1 MRALALLTLAVVLS
15 QFFRSTIAV
24 LAPHMT
30 AELGAAP
37 AELGRLAAAWFYAFA
52 LAQLPV
58 GVALDRFGPRRCA
71 AAGLAL
77 TAGGAA
83 LFGAAPD
90 LTAAYA
96 ALAVLG
102 LGCSPL
108 YMATVVVLARE
119 FPRARFAALNG
130 TVVALSNAGLILSAT
145 PLAALDLWLGWRGAL
160 WAAAGVTALLAIA
173 MAYAARGESRG
184 TPESLGRAIAG
195 VAAVVRHRPLWALLP
210 FSFVCSG
217 VILAVRGVWAG
228 PYLDHVH
235 ALGPI
240 ERGHV
245 LGGMVL
251 ALACGNLLFGWL
263 STRLGSP
270 KPFVAGLA
278 CLGVAA
284 TGGLAWFPAMAME
297 LAILCLLAIGF
308 YGAAYALVIAHGR
321 AFFPPGKEGRGATF
335 LNFVNFLGTA
345 VWQTATG
352 AALGHAMDAGAS
364 VPGSYAWVFAVLAT
378 ALAASTL
385 HYLTS
390 TDPRRAS

>member
-1 MRALALLTLAVVLS
+1 
-15 QFFRSTIAV
+15 
-24 LAPHMT
+24 
-30 AELGAAP
+30 
-37 AELGRLAAAWFYAFA
+37 
-52 LAQLPV
+52 
-58 GVALDRFGPRRCA
+58 
-71 AAGLAL
+71 AAGLSL
-77 TAGGAA
+77 TAAGAA
-83 LFGAAPD
+83 LFGAAPN
-90 LTAAYA
+90 LATAYV

-119 FPRARFAALNG
+119 FARARFAALNG

-173 MAYAARGESRG
+173 MACAARGESRG
-184 TPESLGRAIAG
+184 MPESLGRAVAG
-195 VAAVVRHRPLWALLP
+195 VAAVARHRPLWALLP

-228 PYLDHVH
+228 PYLDQVH

-245 LGGMVL
+245 LAGMVL

-263 STRLGSP
+263 SARLGSP

-278 CLGVAA
+278 CVGVAA
-284 TGGLAWFPAMAME
+284 TGGLALFPAMATE
-297 LAILCLLAIGF
+297 LAILGLLAIGF
-308 YGAAYALVIAHGR
+308 YGASYALVIAHGR

-352 AALGHAMDAGAS
+352 AALGHAMDAGAG
-364 VPGSYAWVFAVLAT
+364 VPGGYAWVFAVLAA

>member
-1 MRALALLTLAVVLS
+1 VRALFLLTLSVMLS

-30 AELGAAP
+30 GELGATP
-37 AELGRLAAAWFYAFA
+37 AELGRLSATWFYAFA
-52 LAQLPV
+52 LAQIPV

-71 AAGLAL
+71 AVGLAV
-77 TAGGAA
+77 TALGAV
-83 LFGAAPD
+83 LFGSASD
-90 LTAAYA
+90 LTAAHA
-96 ALAVLG
+96 ALALLG

-108 YMATVVVLARE
+108 YMATVVVMARD
-119 FPRARFAALNG
+119 FAPQRFATLNG
-130 TVVALSNAGLILSAT
+130 LVVALSNVGLVLSAT

-160 WAAAGVTALLAIA
+160 WLAAAITAALAVA
-173 MAYAARGESRG
+173 MAFSARGEKPG
-184 TPESLGRAIAG
+184 APEPLGRVVAGIAS
-195 VAAVVRHRPLWALLP
+195 VARHRPLWALLP

-217 VILAVRGVWAG
+217 VILATRGVWAG

-235 ALGPI
+235 AIGPI

-245 LGGMVL
+245 LAGMVV

-263 STRLGSP
+263 SARLGSP

-284 TGGLAWFPAMAME
+284 TGGLALFPAMATE
-297 LAILCLLAIGF
+297 LAILSLLAIGF
-308 YGAAYALVIAHGR
+308 YGASYALVIAHGR

-345 VWQTATG
+345 VWQTATST
-352 AALGHAMDAGAS
+352 ALGHAIDAGTS
-364 VPGSYAWVFAVLAT
+364 VPGGYGWVFAVLAM
-378 ALAASTL
+378 ALALSTL